1 MSNTSNT
8 NNTSIAQ
15 AIKVI
20 SYIEYICPTAEI
32 KRVDS
37 NKGIIINTNLDTTT
51 EEYFEVLESM
61 NEFIEVEQITINVVI
76 N

>member
-1 MSNTSNT
+1 MAQTVNANIT
-8 NNTSIAQ
+8 Q

-20 SYIEYICPTAEI
+20 SHIESICPTAEI
-32 KRVDS
+32 NRVDS
-37 NKGIIINTNLDTTT
+37 NKGIILNTNLNTTT
-51 EEYFEVLESM
+51 CEFFDVLESI

>member
-1 MSNTSNT
+1 MANTT
-8 NNTSIAQ
+8 NPSIAQ

-20 SYIEYICPTAEI
+20 SHIEAICPTAEI
-32 KRVDS
+32 NRVDS
-37 NKGIIINTNLDTTT
+37 KNGIILNTNLDTTT
-51 EEYFEVLESM
+51 CEFFDVLESM